1 MVKDLQKPKAAP
13 SPATDFSARNPIVA
27 GFITLFLLVV
37 CFGGWGA
44 ATTISGAIIATGKIE
59 VEQNRQ
65 IVQHPNGG
73 VVTSVHVVEGQAVK
87 AGDLL
92 LRLDGAAVKSELVIV
107 EGQFFEALA
116 QRARLEAERDDKPQ
130 VTFMP
135 ELLAAANRRAEVAG
149 FIDGQ
154 RMLFHARRENMARQ
168 IDQQSKRRTQ
178 IASQIAGIDAQSN
191 ALDLQLSLIKQELNS
206 QKQLQSKGLTQ
217 TARVLALQRE
227 TARLEGQMGELA
239 ANRAQSLDRITE
251 IEIESL
257 KIGAARQ
264 EEANTQLRDIGF
276 RALELAERR
285 RALNERVARL
295 DIVAPVSGIV
305 FGLQV
310 TTPRAVLRGADT
322 VLYLIPQDRPLV
334 ISVQIKPFQID
345 QIRIGQPAQLMFSG
359 FPARTTPE
367 IIGHISVISADV
379 LTDQNT
385 QMPYYRAEIVP
396 EKDELRKL
404 GGLTLLPGMPV
415 KAFIRT
421 DVRTPLAYLFKP
433 FSDYFSRAFRES

>member
-1 MVKDLQKPKAAP
+1 MVKGPQKPKEAP
-13 SPATDFSARNPIVA
+13 NPAPDFSARNPIIA
-27 GFITLFLLVV
+27 GLITLFLLVV

-65 IVQHPNGG
+65 VVQHPDGG
-73 VVTSVHVVEGQAVK
+73 VVASIHVVEGQAVK
-87 AGDLL
+87 VGDLL
-92 LRLDGAAVKSELVIV
+92 LRLDGAAVKSELAIV

-116 QRARLEAERDDKPQ
+116 QRARLEAERDDRPQ

-135 ELLAAANRRAEVAG
+135 ELLAAANHSAEVAG

-154 RMLFHARRENMARQ
+154 RRLFHARQENFARQ

-178 IASQIAGIDAQSN
+178 IVSQITGIDAQAK
-191 ALDLQLSLIKQELNS
+191 ALGLQLSAIKQELTS

-217 TARVLALQRE
+217 AARVLALQRE
-227 TARLEGQMGELA
+227 TAQIEGQMGELA
-239 ANRAQSLDRITE
+239 ANRAQSLGRMTE

-257 KIGAARQ
+257 RLGTARR

-310 TTPRAVLRGADT
+310 TTPRAVLRAADT
-322 VLYLIPQDRPLV
+322 VLYVIPQDRPLV

-345 QIRIGQPAQLMFSG
+345 QIRIGQPAQLRFSA

-379 LTDQNT
+379 LTDQYT

-396 EKDELRKL
+396 EKDELSKL

-415 KAFIRT
+415 EAFIRT
-421 DVRTPLAYLFKP
+421 DMRTPLAYLFKP
-433 FSDYFSRAFRES
+433 FSEYFSRAFRES